1 MDSNSDPENHFIND
15 PVTASVTTL
24 EPLPVTVS
32 EPLVSAPVTL
42 LEPVPVRLHEPVPV
56 TASEAALEQ
65 DDTDSLPDLIPLQEG
80 EGYVVVEP
88 NPPLWPIFGGMFHHI
103 YPAQGD
109 FFSGLNPLI
118 HSPIPI
124 DENMWID
131 EIELRRFNGFTYND
145 TWTMADIWEQ
155 EAYAQQEPVII
166 TGIDW
171 LRSDEPVI
179 KERCPICYTRR
190 FHKMQRTDCG
200 HLFCQLCCSTHFA
213 HNRNCPICRARVD
226 RIWLCKAIIP
236 R

>member
-1 MDSNSDPENHFIND
+1 MDSNLDPENHFNNH
-15 PVTASVTTL
+15 PVTS
-24 EPLPVTVS
+24 
-32 EPLVSAPVTL
+32 LVSGTVTL
-42 LEPVPVRLHEPVPV
+42 LEPVPVRVHEPVLEP
-56 TASEAALEQ
+56 ASE
-65 DDTDSLPDLIPLQEG
+65 TDSLPDLIPLQED
-80 EGYVVVEP
+80 EGFLIVDP

-109 FFSGLNPLI
+109 FFSGINPLL
-118 HSPIPI
+118 HSPVLPH
-124 DENMWID
+124 ENMLID
-131 EIELRRFNGFTYND
+131 DIELRRFNGWTGTD

-155 EAYAQQEPVII
+155 EAYANQEPVII

-213 HNRNCPICRARVD
+213 HNRNCPICRARVE